1 MKMGLPDWMASES
14 ASARQEGN
22 KRQVRLAG

>member
-22 KRQVRLAG
+22 VRRERLAR